1 MKLHAGIDIGGQS
14 IKGIALDEEGALR
27 AEALRRTPARSGSED
42 VLSAI
47 AEVIGE
53 LRKCGSLV
61 SVGVGTPGGVD
72 EDGVIVGM
80 AANIAGWHGTKL
92 GERIAALAGAPCG
105 VRNDGNLA
113 AYAEWAIRGGA
124 SRALFFMGL
133 GTGIGGGFVENGR
146 ILAGCDE
153 RAVEIGHVVV
163 EPSGRH
169 CVCGI
174 DGCAEA
180 FASGPSIGR
189 IATDL
194 ALGRDAGIGSLASR
208 AGIVP
213 DESLLSGSGLAAMA
227 KNGEPLNA
235 LEVYQAFA
243 RGDRLAVLV
252 DAIAAEALSR
262 AAATGLAMFAPD
274 TLVLGGGV
282 VAGAPHLVRHIE
294 SRMRELIYPD
304 GWKHCRFEAAVL
316 SHRAGLLGAA
326 LYGAGLVDSREAL
339 FALARKA
346 RSAD

>member
-27 AEALRRTPARSGSED
+27 AESVRRTPARTGSED
-42 VLSAI
+42 VLGAI

-53 LRKCGSLV
+53 LRTHGSLV

-72 EDGVIVGM
+72 EGGVIVGM
-80 AANIAGWHGTKL
+80 AANISGWHGTRL

-113 AYAEWAIRGGA
+113 AYAEWAIRGGE

-133 GTGIGGGFVENGR
+133 GTGIGGGFVEHGR
-146 ILAGCDE
+146 ILSGCDD

-163 EPSGRH
+163 EPAGRH

-194 ALGRDAGIGSLASR
+194 ALGRDPGVGSLASR
-208 AGIVP
+208 SGVAL
-213 DESLLSGSGLAAMA
+213 DEGGWSGSGLAALA
-227 KNGEPLNA
+227 KQGEPLNA
-235 LEVYQAFA
+235 LEVYQAYA
-243 RGDRLAVLV
+243 QGDRLALLV

-282 VAGAPHLVRHIE
+282 VAGAPHLVGHIA
-294 SRMRELIYPD
+294 SRVRELIYPD
-304 GWKHCRFEAAVL
+304 GWKHCRFEAAIL
-316 SHRAGLLGAA
+316 SHKAGLLGAA

-339 FALARKA
+339 FALALKA